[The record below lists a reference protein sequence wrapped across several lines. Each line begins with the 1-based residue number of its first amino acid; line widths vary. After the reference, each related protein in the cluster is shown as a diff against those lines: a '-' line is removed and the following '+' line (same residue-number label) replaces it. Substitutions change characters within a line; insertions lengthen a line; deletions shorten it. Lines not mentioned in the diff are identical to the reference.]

1 MKSLLALSSIFLA
14 LLSQACASQDEAPET
29 SAAPAPSTA
38 PAAPAAPT
46 TPAAPAV
53 PTAVEEREGLTFS
66 AQAEWIVEAPANE
79 MRKAQY
85 RLPHEAGEA
94 TLVVFHFGAQGGT
107 LEANLA
113 RWAGQFE
120 QPDGGDSMERMTRS
134 ERALDGLEVLVVDLS
149 GTYVAETFP
158 GSGERVR
165 QEGWRMLAAVIETP
179 QGPYYAKLVGPADTV
194 AAHAERFDAFL
205 ADLR

>member
-1 MKSLLALSSIFLA
+1 MLHLRLLPVFALA
-14 LLSQACASQDEAPET
+14 AACGSTVEETEPAPAPATAVAVEPVVA
-29 SAAPAPSTA
+29 AAPAPSA
-38 PAAPAAPT
+38 QGPAAGALVFAAQP
-46 TPAAPAV
+46 
-53 PTAVEEREGLTFS
+53 
-66 AQAEWIVEAPANE
+66 EWIEETPANE

-94 TLVVFHFGAQGGT
+94 SLVVFHFAAQGGT

-120 QPDGGDSMERMTRS
+120 QPDGGDSMARLTRS
-134 ERALDGLEVLVVDLS
+134 ERRIADLDVLLVDLS

-165 QEGWRMLAAVIETP
+165 EEGWRMLTAVIETP
-179 QGPYYAKLVGPADTV
+179 QGPYYAKLVGPAETV
-194 AAHAERFDAFL
+194 AAHEQRFDAFL
-205 ADLR
+205 AALR

>member
-1 MKSLLALSSIFLA
+1 MSLEPAMQHPRALPLILAA
-14 LLSQACASQDEAPET
+14 LLSQACASRAAAPEPEPT
-29 SAAPAPSTA
+29 PDVAPT
-38 PAAPAAPT
+38 AAPAA
-46 TPAAPAV
+46 AP
-53 PTAVEEREGLTFS
+53 REGLVFT
-66 AQAEWIVEAPANE
+66 AQAGWIEETPANE

-94 TLVVFHFGAQGGT
+94 SLVVFHFAAQGGT

-134 ERALDGLEVLVVDLS
+134 ERQVADLDVLVVDLS

-165 QEGWRMLAAVIETP
+165 QEGWRMLTAVIETP

-194 AAHAERFDAFL
+194 AAHAQRFDAFL
-205 ADLR
+205 AALR